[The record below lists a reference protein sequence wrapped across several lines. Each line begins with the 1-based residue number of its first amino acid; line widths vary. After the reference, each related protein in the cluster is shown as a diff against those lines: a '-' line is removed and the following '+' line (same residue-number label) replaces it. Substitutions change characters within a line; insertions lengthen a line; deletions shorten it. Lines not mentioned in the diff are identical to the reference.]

1 MKIDGGCHCGQIT
14 YEAEIDP
21 EKVIICHCSDCQSL
35 SGSAYRSVVFTV
47 KDGFR
52 LLTGELK
59 TYIKMADSGNERTQ
73 TFCPNCGSPIYASSV
88 GDGPKVYGL
97 RVGSVRQ
104 RDELV
109 PKAQYWRHSAQDWV
123 GDLSGI
129 KTVSGD

>member
-35 SGSAYRSVVFTV
+35 SGSAYRSVAFTV
-47 KDGFR
+47 EDGFR

-59 TYIKMADSGNERTQ
+59 TYIKMADSGNQRTQ

-109 PKAQYWRHSAQDWV
+109 PKAQY
-123 GDLSGI
+123 
-129 KTVSGD
+129 

>member
-59 TYIKMADSGNERTQ
+59 TYIKMADSGNQRAQ
-73 TFCPNCGSPIYASSV
+73 TFGPYCGSQIYAISV
-88 GDGPKVYGL
+88 GDG
-97 RVGSVRQ
+97 
-104 RDELV
+104 
-109 PKAQYWRHSAQDWV
+109 H
-123 GDLSGI
+123 
-129 KTVSGD
+129 